1 MAIRLDPPKRF
12 SFKAEEWPLWIS
24 EFKRFR
30 NASKL
35 KDETGEVQRDTLLY
49 VMGPEAEKVFRSLQF
64 GKTQN
69 DDGTEVDEVDTDF
82 NTLVRKLDDYFVIK
96 KNVIYERSQLQQ
108 RAQIQGETVEEF
120 YRALKELAQHC
131 NYKDEDDQIRDR
143 LVVGLLDSHLKEKLQ
158 LQHDLTLE
166 KALRMAR
173 QYEQIKNQSKQET
186 ATGTTDE
193 AQFRHSSYTQSTRGR
208 GHNRGQGQQS
218 RLRRGS
224 SSRPAG
230 RGGRGSED
238 KDSCGNCGY
247 KHGSRCPAQGQICR
261 NCNKKN
267 HFKRMCRSVQEVV
280 TDSEEEYGEHQ
291 EEFLLDSVVTEKSEP
306 WLVTLNIKNTDVS
319 FKIDTGAD
327 ISIMSDHSFRKLK
340 RKPKLNKSDAVL
352 TSPGGRLTVQ
362 GEFYAQTN
370 YKGNHYKFKV
380 VVVASRVGNNLLSRS
395 VAAKMGLVTR
405 VEEVHRNVF
414 GSTGL
419 LHTDPVPI
427 RLWEDAEPYCVTTA
441 RRVPFPIQKDVKA
454 ELERMQSAGIIKEVV
469 EPSDWCAPM
478 VPVVKRNGN
487 IRICVDY
494 KRLNKAVKR
503 PHCLIPN
510 LEDIAPKMAGST
522 VFSTLDAA
530 SGFFQVP
537 LAEDS
542 QKLTTFM
549 TPFGRFCF
557 QRVPMGISLGP
568 EVFQHKMKE
577 TLKGLDGC
585 ETIMDDTIVYGRT
598 MQEHDRRLDA
608 VLERIEK
615 SGLKLNKSKCHLR
628 QKEVKYFGHL
638 ISETGVSPDPDKVK
652 AIKDMAPPTN
662 ITELRTLCGMLN
674 YLSKFVPHMASTL
687 KPITNLLQKKTAW
700 CWGPAQ
706 QQAFEAVK
714 KQISQSPALGFYSP
728 ERKTVV
734 SADSSSYGLGA
745 TVMQWVDGQLV
756 PIAYASRTLTE
767 AERIYSQIEKECL
780 ASVFACEKF
789 SKYLIG
795 LDRFELLT
803 DHKPL
808 VPLMSSKD
816 IDGTPIRC
824 QRLLLRLMR
833 FNFEVRHV
841 PGKELVIADAL
852 SRKPVPH
859 SSEDEALCDE
869 VTSYVDSVMTS
880 KPVTPKRLE
889 ALRAAT
895 VHDPELQQVIN
906 YTLNGW
912 PSTVAEQYRPYQL
925 VQGELS
931 LVDGLLVYNH
941 RIVVPF
947 TERKNVLQK
956 LHETHQ
962 GLNKCRQNAQTTVW
976 WPGLGK
982 QLTELVNSC
991 SECREERP
999 AQKHE
1004 PLRPTKLPQR
1014 PWQQLGAD
1022 LCSHQGRDYLV
1033 VTDYYSRWLEV
1044 RQLHSTTS
1052 TAVINKFRL
1061 IFATH
1066 GIPDVIISD
1075 NGPQFQCRQ
1084 FKDFAEEYDFE
1095 HRTSS
1100 PGFPQ
1105 ANGAAEAAVKIA
1117 KKILKQNDPDLALL
1131 NYRNTPHSSTGV
1143 SPAVALMGRSLKTKI
1158 PTLPTNLSPQAPD
1171 DNYIQRKDAV
1181 TKETYRQSY
1190 NRRNG
1195 ATALSPLQPGDNV
1208 LLGSSPGETP
1218 WKTNGTVVAAD
1229 ARNRT
1234 YLVNTPGGVYRRNRQ
1249 HVQQLPTPREETF
1262 APLPVQQSRASH
1274 DPQDS
1279 TSMYPKV
1286 ITSADDSED
1295 FDPVDPE
1302 DFTPADKSTE
1312 KPVLVDKSAPRPV
1325 TRASRGFI
1333 AKVPIRYRQDK

>member
-1 MAIRLDPPKRF
+1 MMRLDPPKRF
-12 SFKAEEWPLWIS
+12 SFQAEEWPLWIS

-35 KDETGEVQRDTLLY
+35 KDEAGDVQRDTLLY
-49 VMGPEAEKVFRSLQF
+49 VMGPDAEKVFRSLHF
-64 GKTQN
+64 GKTRNQ
-69 DDGTEVDEVDTDF
+69 DGDEVDEEDTDF
-82 NTLVRKLDDYFVIK
+82 DTLVQKLDSYFVVK

-108 RAQIQGETVEEF
+108 RRQRHGETVEEF
-120 YRALKELAQHC
+120 YRALRELAKHC
-131 NYKDEDDQIRDR
+131 NYQDEEDQIRDR
-143 LVVGLLDSHLKEKLQ
+143 LVVGLLDTHLREKLQ
-158 LQHDLTLE
+158 LQQDLTLD
-166 KALRMAR
+166 KALKISR
-173 QYEQIKNQSKQET
+173 QYEQIKNQSKQDNES
-186 ATGTTDE
+186 TGTTDE
-193 AQFRHSSYTQSTRGR
+193 AQFRHSMSHSHSSRGR
-208 GHNRGQGQQS
+208 GYNRGHGQQP
-218 RLRRGS
+218 RPRRGGS
-224 SSRPAG
+224 SFRPPQ
-230 RGGRGSED
+230 RGGREENKSGQ
-238 KDSCGNCGY
+238 CGKCGY
-247 KHGSRCPAQGQICR
+247 KHQSKEKCPAQGQICR
-261 NCNKKN
+261 KCSKKN
-267 HFKRMCRSVQEVV
+267 HFERMCRTGVHEVV
-280 TDSEEEYGEHQ
+280 TDCEEEENGEQQ
-291 EEFLLDSVVTEKSEP
+291 EEFLLDAVVTEKSEP
-306 WLVTLNIKNTDVS
+306 WMITLRIKDTDVR

-327 ISIMSDHSFRKLK
+327 ISIMSEQAFKKLK
-340 RKPKLNKSDAVL
+340 KQPKLKKSAAVL
-352 TSPGGRLTVQ
+352 TSPGGRLTVR

-370 YKGNHYKFKV
+370 YKENHYKFKV

-405 VEEVHRNVF
+405 VEEVHRSVF
-414 GSTGL
+414 GTTGL

-427 RLWEDAEPYCVTTA
+427 RLREDAEPYCVTTA
-441 RRVPFPIQKDVKA
+441 RRVPFPIQKNVKA
-454 ELERMQSAGIIKEVV
+454 ELERMQSAGIIREVV

-478 VPVVKRNGN
+478 VPVVKRNGS

-510 LEDIAPKMAGST
+510 LGDIAPKMAEST

-577 TLKGLDGC
+577 TLQGLEGC

-598 MQEHDRRLDA
+598 MEEHDRRLDA

-628 QKEVKYFGHL
+628 QKEVKYFGHR
-638 ISETGVSPDPDKVK
+638 ISEAGVSPDPDKVK
-652 AIKDMAPPTN
+652 AIRDMPPPTN
-662 ITELRTLCGMLN
+662 VTELRTLCGMLN
-674 YLSKFVPHMASTL
+674 YLTKFVPHMASTL
-687 KPITNLLQKKTAW
+687 KPITNLLQKETAW

-714 KQISQSPALGFYSP
+714 RQISQSPALGFYSP
-728 ERKTVV
+728 DRKSVV

-745 TVMQWVDGQLV
+745 ALMQWIDDNLV

-767 AERIYSQIEKECL
+767 AERRYSQIEKECL

-789 SKYLIG
+789 SQYLIG

-816 IDGTPIRC
+816 IDNTPIRC

-833 FNFEVRHV
+833 FNFAVRHV

-859 SSEDEALCDE
+859 SSEDEELSDE
-869 VTSYVDSVMTS
+869 VTAYVDSVMTS
-880 KPVTPKRLE
+880 KPVTSRRMD

-895 VHDPELQQVIN
+895 VHDPELQKVIS

-912 PSTVAEQYRPYQL
+912 PSTVNEQFRPYQL

-931 LVDGLLVYNH
+931 LVDGLLVYND
-941 RIVVPF
+941 RIVVPSK
-947 TERKNVLQK
+947 ERKNVLQK

-962 GLNKCRQNAQTTVW
+962 GLNKCRQNAQATVW
-976 WPGLGK
+976 WPGLGT
-982 QLTELVNSC
+982 QLKELVNSC
-991 SECREERP
+991 SVCREERP

-1004 PLRPTKLPQR
+1004 PLRPTELPQR

-1022 LCSHQGRDYLV
+1022 LCSRHGRDFLV

-1061 IFATH
+1061 IFATY
-1066 GIPDVIISD
+1066 GIPEVIVSD

-1105 ANGAAEAAVKIA
+1105 ANGEAEAGVKV
-1117 KKILKQNDPDLALL
+1117 LQPYHRYNP
-1131 NYRNTPHSSTGV
+1131 
-1143 SPAVALMGRSLKTKI
+1143 
-1158 PTLPTNLSPQAPD
+1158 
-1171 DNYIQRKDAV
+1171 
-1181 TKETYRQSY
+1181 ETQSY
-1190 NRRNG
+1190 LAPVQVKHRG
-1195 ATALSPLQPGDNV
+1195 KLTVQ
-1208 LLGSSPGETP
+1208 SSQQ
-1218 WKTNGTVVAAD
+1218 
-1229 ARNRT
+1229 
-1234 YLVNTPGGVYRRNRQ
+1234 TPGTG
-1249 HVQQLPTPREETF
+1249 H
-1262 APLPVQQSRASH
+1262 
-1274 DPQDS
+1274 
-1279 TSMYPKV
+1279 
-1286 ITSADDSED
+1286 IW
-1295 FDPVDPE
+1295 
-1302 DFTPADKSTE
+1302 
-1312 KPVLVDKSAPRPV
+1312 
-1325 TRASRGFI
+1325 
-1333 AKVPIRYRQDK
+1333 

>member
-1 MAIRLDPPKRF
+1 MMRLDPPKRF

-35 KDETGEVQRDTLLY
+35 KDEAGDVQRDTLLY
-49 VMGPEAEKVFRSLQF
+49 VMGPDAEKVFRSLHF
-64 GKTQN
+64 GTTRN
-69 DDGTEVDEVDTDF
+69 ADEEEVAEQDTDF
-82 NTLVRKLDDYFVIK
+82 DTLVQKLDSYFVVK

-108 RAQIQGETVEEF
+108 RRQQQGETVEEF
-120 YRALKELAQHC
+120 YRALRELAKHC
-131 NYKDEDDQIRDR
+131 NYQDEEDQIRDR
-143 LVVGLLDSHLKEKLQ
+143 LVVGLLDSHLRERLQ
-158 LQHDLTLE
+158 LQTDLTLD
-166 KALRMAR
+166 KALKMSR
-173 QYEQIKNQSKQET
+173 QYEQIKNQSKQGNASTSAADET
-186 ATGTTDE
+186 K
-193 AQFRHSSYTQSTRGR
+193 FRPSASHSRGR
-208 GHNRGQGQQS
+208 GYNRGHGQQP
-218 RLRRGS
+218 RPRRGGS
-224 SSRPAG
+224 SSRPPG
-230 RGGRGSED
+230 RGGREENESGQ
-238 KDSCGNCGY
+238 CGKCGY
-247 KHGSRCPAQGQICR
+247 KHESKGKCPAQGQICR
-261 NCNKKN
+261 KCNKKN
-267 HFKRMCRSVQEVV
+267 HFKRMCRSGVHEVV
-280 TDSEEEYGEHQ
+280 TDSEEEQNDEQQ
-291 EEFLLDSVVTEKSEP
+291 EFQLDAVVTEKSEP
-306 WLVTLNIKNTDVS
+306 WMITLRIKDTDVR

-327 ISIMSDHSFRKLK
+327 ISIMSEQTFRTLQ

-352 TSPGGRLTVQ
+352 TSPGGRLTVR

-370 YKGNHYKFKV
+370 YKENHYKFKV
-380 VVVASRVGNNLLSRS
+380 IVVASRVGNNLLSRS

-427 RLWEDAEPYCVTTA
+427 RLKEDAEPYCVTTA
-441 RRVPFPIQKDVKA
+441 RRVPFPLQKAVKA
-454 ELERMQSAGIIKEVV
+454 ELERMQSAGIIQEVV

-478 VPVVKRNGN
+478 VPVVKKNGS

-530 SGFFQVP
+530 SGFFQIP

-542 QKLTTFM
+542 KKFTTFM

-557 QRVPMGISLGP
+557 KRVPMGISLGP
-568 EVFQHKMKE
+568 EVFQHTMKE
-577 TLKGLDGC
+577 TLQGLQGC
-585 ETIMDDTIVYGRT
+585 ETIMDDTIVFGRT
-598 MQEHDRRLDA
+598 MEEHDRRLDA

-638 ISETGVSPDPDKVK
+638 ISQAGVSPDPDKVK
-652 AIKDMAPPTN
+652 AIRDMPPPTN
-662 ITELRTLCGMLN
+662 VSELRTLCGMLN
-674 YLSKFVPHMASTL
+674 YLTKFVPHMASTL
-687 KPITNLLQKKTAW
+687 KPITNLLQKNMAW

-714 KQISQSPALGFYSP
+714 QKISQSPALGFYSP
-728 ERKTVV
+728 DRKTVV

-745 TVMQWVDGQLV
+745 TLMQWIDGNLV

-767 AERIYSQIEKECL
+767 AERRYSQIEKECL

-795 LDRFELLT
+795 LDKFELET

-808 VPLMSSKD
+808 VPLMSTKD
-816 IDGTPIRC
+816 IDCTPIRC

-852 SRKPVPH
+852 SRSPVPH
-859 SSEDEALCDE
+859 SPEDEELSDE
-869 VTSYVDSVMTS
+869 VTAYVDSVMTS
-880 KPVTPKRLE
+880 KPVTTRRME

-895 VHDPELQQVIN
+895 VHDPELQKVIN

-912 PSTVAEQYRPYQL
+912 PSTVAEQFRPYQI

-931 LVDGLLVYNH
+931 LADGLLVYND
-941 RIVVPF
+941 RIVVPVK
-947 TERKNVLQK
+947 ERKMILQK

-962 GLNKCRQNAQTTVW
+962 GLNKCRQNAQATVW
-976 WPGLGK
+976 WPELGK
-982 QLTELVNSC
+982 QLKDLVNSC
-991 SECREERP
+991 SVCREERP

-1004 PLRPTKLPQR
+1004 PLRPTELPQR

-1022 LCSHQGRDYLV
+1022 LCSHEGKDYLV

-1044 RQLHSTTS
+1044 RYLQSTTS

-1066 GIPDVIISD
+1066 GIPEVIISD
-1075 NGPQFQCRQ
+1075 NGPQFQCRK

-1105 ANGAAEAAVKIA
+1105 ANGEAEAGVKIA
-1117 KKILKQNDPDLALL
+1117 KKILKQKDPDLALL

-1143 SPAVALMGRSLKTKI
+1143 SPAVALMGRSLRTKI
-1158 PTLPTNLSPQAPD
+1158 PTLPKNLSPQSPD
-1171 DNYIQRKDAV
+1171 DNYIRKKDAR
-1181 TKETYRQSY
+1181 TKENYRQDY
-1190 NRRNG
+1190 DRRKG

-1218 WKTNGTVVAAD
+1218 WKAGGTVVAAD
-1229 ARNRT
+1229 TGNRT
-1234 YLVNTPGGVYRRNRQ
+1234 YLVNTPGGVFRRNRQ
-1249 HVQQLPTPREETF
+1249 HLQQLQTPKQVTF
-1262 APLPVQQSRASH
+1262 APLPVQQGQASR
-1274 DPQDS
+1274 DPQD
-1279 TSMYPKV
+1279 
-1286 ITSADDSED
+1286 I
-1295 FDPVDPE
+1295 
-1302 DFTPADKSTE
+1302 TPACPDSKGIEPADSDQADQSTE
-1312 KPVLVDKSAPRPV
+1312 AGRSPTRPV
-1325 TRASRGFI
+1325 TRASKGYI
-1333 AKVPIRYRQDK
+1333 AKVPIRYRQDELISSF